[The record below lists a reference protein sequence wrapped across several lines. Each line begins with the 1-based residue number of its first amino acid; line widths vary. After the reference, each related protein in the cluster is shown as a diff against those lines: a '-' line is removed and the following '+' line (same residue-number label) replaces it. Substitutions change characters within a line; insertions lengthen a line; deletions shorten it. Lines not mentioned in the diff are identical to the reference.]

1 MTNSDFLAALYG
13 EIGTGFF
20 GWVST
25 FRVNPGEATPDMWAG
40 RSYKGLPNQ
49 AAVLDRAVSENTY
62 FTPALLSAG
71 DNGETARKKS
81 CFHRLMALVLDDAM
95 PDDIQNFSWSFQTSP
110 GKFQIGILL
119 DEDDQDCQRLELID
133 RIMVSLAS
141 RGYVQADA
149 SGNNAVRLA
158 RLPAGMNTKPRPA
171 GDWKVQ
177 VEHWNP
183 NVRWSL
189 DDACGFCG
197 IDLDAL
203 KQSVAIDATRTRT
216 QSAEPSRAGDLVH
229 RMTGPLDERSYH
241 DSIRDLA
248 ASLIAGGMFPGAV
261 VNHLYS
267 LMDEAR
273 PVGPDE
279 EIRRW
284 EERRAEIPR
293 AVKSAEK
300 YAPPE
305 RVQAPITVNL
315 STDREVK
322 PASDLVPMD
331 WLALDGTEPEAT
343 QWHLDGW
350 LPAGTVTL
358 LSANGGV
365 GKSNLS
371 LQLGVALAH
380 GNPFFERETA
390 PARVLVLSGEDEA
403 RTVHFRVANIC
414 KHSGVSMASLK
425 DRLTVYDLTQVDCV
439 LWRDGEPTTRM
450 QWLADVVK
458 LHQADVVIIDNASD
472 VFADSEND
480 RAAVRGFMRCLNL
493 VAGVS
498 RASML
503 LLAHVDKA
511 SVRSGAGN
519 DSMTTFSGSTAW
531 NNSARSRWAMVREEN
546 AVLVRHEKCNL
557 GPLQED
563 VRLEFEPIEKV
574 FVSFGSSPGLKAAA
588 VLMRSSHRIALL
600 RMIDQAANA
609 GANLSMKVNSPTNA
623 FVALREH
630 PDFPRIDRREF
641 FDVLRELER
650 DRLIEAAAFTR
661 SNRTVGSRVVL
672 TESGRMKLVAGS
684 GSRPHWVNE

>member
-1 MTNSDFLAALYG
+1 MTNSDFLAAVYG
-13 EIGTGFF
+13 EISTGFF

-25 FRVNPGEATPDMWAG
+25 FRANPGEATPDMWAG
-40 RSYKGLPNQ
+40 RPYRGAVNQ
-49 AAVLDRAVSENTY
+49 AAVLDRAGSENTY
-62 FTPALLSAG
+62 FTPAILKLEG
-71 DNGETARKKS
+71 GELARKKS
-81 CFHRLMALVLDDAM
+81 CFYRLAALVLDDAL
-95 PDDIQNFSWSFQTSP
+95 PDEIQNFSWSFQTSP
-110 GKFQIGILL
+110 GNFQVGILL
-119 DEDDQDCQRLELID
+119 DEDDPDCARLDLID

-141 RGYVQADA
+141 RGYVKVDS
-149 SGNNAVRLA
+149 SGNSAVRLA
-158 RLPAGMNTKPRPA
+158 RLPVGMNTKPRAA
-171 GDWKVQ
+171 GDWQVQ

-197 IDLDAL
+197 IDLDSL
-203 KQSVAIDATRTRT
+203 KQAAALDVTRSST
-216 QSAEPSRAGDLVH
+216 QQTLPSNAGDFVT
-229 RMTGPLDERSYH
+229 RITGPLDERSYH

-248 ASLIAGGMFPGAV
+248 ASLIAGGMFPGAA

-267 LMDEAR
+267 LMDQAR

-284 EERRAEIPR
+284 QERRAEIPR
-293 AVKSAEK
+293 AVKSAERF
-300 YAPPE
+300 APPE
-305 RVQAPITVNL
+305 RIQAPITVNL
-315 STDREVK
+315 SIEREVK
-322 PASDLVPMD
+322 PAGDLVPMD
-331 WLALDGTEPEAT
+331 WAALDGTEPEPT

-371 LQLGVALAH
+371 LQLAVALAH
-380 GNPFFERETA
+380 GGQFFGRETK
-390 PARVLVLSGEDEA
+390 PAKVLVLSGEDEA

-414 KHSGVSMASLK
+414 KHLNVSMSSLQ
-425 DRLTVYDLTQVDCV
+425 DRMTVYDLTQVDCV
-439 LWRDGEPTTRM
+439 LWRDGQPTSRM
-450 QWLADVVK
+450 QWLADTVK
-458 LHQADVVIIDNASD
+458 LHKADVVIVDNASD

-493 VAGVS
+493 IAATA
-498 RASML
+498 RASVL

-531 NNSARSRWAMVREEN
+531 NNSARSRWAMVREDN

-557 GPLQED
+557 GPLQLD
-563 VRLEFEPIEKV
+563 VRLEFEPTEKV
-574 FVSFGSSPGLKAAA
+574 FVEFGSSPGLKAAA
-588 VLMRSSHRIALL
+588 AVMRSSHRLAILK
-600 RMIDQAANA
+600 MIDEAANA
-609 GANLSMKVNSPTNA
+609 GANLSMKVNSPTNT

-630 PDFPRIDRREF
+630 PEMPAIDRREF

-650 DRLIEAAAFTR
+650 DRMIESVSFTR
-661 SNRTVGSRVVL
+661 ANRTIGSRVVL
-672 TESGRMKLVAGS
+672 TQAGRMKLAAGS
-684 GSRPHWVNE
+684 GSRPHWVND